1 MILNRTAYAS
11 DLNDVEWENLEP
23 LVPPS
28 KSGGRP
34 PKHSRR
40 EILNGIFYV
49 TRSGCAWHLL
59 PHDLPAWRTVYH
71 YFWLWRRAGIWQQ
84 MHDTLRELVR
94 VAVGR
99 SPEPSAAVLD
109 SQSVKTTE
117 QGGVRGYDGGKLVN
131 GRKRHIL
138 VDTMGL
144 LLMVVV
150 TAANVQDQKGARL
163 LLAALATRFRRVRLL
178 WADGSYA
185 GFPLESWVRG
195 LRKWRKVKLEIVR
208 KPKGQKGFS
217 VLPWRWIVERTFSW
231 LGKQRRLKCDYERL
245 PETTEALI
253 HIAMIR
259 LMVRGIDKLT
269 DFDQQYWSSA
279 LARGSLL
286 SSSLSR

>member
-1 MILNRTAYAS
+1 MDLHRTVYAS
-11 DLNDVEWENLEP
+11 DLNDSEWRHLEP
-23 LVPPS
+23 LVPHP
-28 KSGGRP
+28 KPGGRP

-71 YFWLWRRAGIWQQ
+71 YFWSWRRSGVWQVI
-84 MHDTLRELVR
+84 HDSLRELVR
-94 VAVGR
+94 LAAGR
-99 SPEPSAAVLD
+99 NPEPSAAVLD

-117 QGGVRGYDGGKLVN
+117 QGGVRGYDGGKQVN

-144 LLMVVV
+144 VLLVVV
-150 TAANVQDQKGARL
+150 TAANVQDQKGTRL

-185 GFPLESWVRG
+185 GLPLKSWVRG
-195 LRKWRKVKLEIVR
+195 LRKWCKVKLEIVR
-208 KPKGQKGFS
+208 KPKGQQGFA
-217 VLPWRWIVERTFSW
+217 VLPFRWIVERTFSW
-231 LGKQRRLKCDYERL
+231 LGKQRRLKCDYERF
-245 PETTEALI
+245 PKTIAALI

-259 LMVRGIDKLT
+259 LMVRRLVT
-269 DFDQQYWSSA
+269 
-279 LARGSLL
+279 LRSLPVMGNETK
-286 SSSLSR
+286 